1 MIMFVEI
8 PEKEMSMA
16 VYDQCRERA
25 TVKKMKLGQQWQ
37 GSRAGFQVYENPHS
51 LNGNGIMHTSLTSK
65 DSEQECPTRWI
76 PDLT

>member
-1 MIMFVEI
+1 MAANRPTLLLNLMKYDCMIMFVEI

-37 GSRAGFQVYENPHS
+37 GSRAGFQVYE
-51 LNGNGIMHTSLTSK
+51 TLTA
-65 DSEQECPTRWI
+65 
-76 PDLT
+76 